1 MKRAVARQM
10 EEAVPAPGRP
20 SLVVLQTPPPSRLGW
35 PVAIGVFVEV
45 VTLIAVMVTLATNQF
60 SLIAYLLAVLGVV
73 TPLALVTWGFLRL
86 ARDEAR
92 SRTVMR
98 SKERARPFTPTKPSR
113 PPLHAPRAA

>member
-1 MKRAVARQM
+1 M
-10 EEAVPAPGRP
+10 
-20 SLVVLQTPPPSRLGW
+20 LVVGGEPTTYQVAHLAWS
-35 PVAIGVFVEV
+35 PVLLTRQRVEV

-92 SRTVMR
+92 SRTGMR
-98 SKERARPFTPTKPSR
+98 SKEQARLFTPTKPLR
-113 PPLHAPRAA
+113 PPLHAPKAA